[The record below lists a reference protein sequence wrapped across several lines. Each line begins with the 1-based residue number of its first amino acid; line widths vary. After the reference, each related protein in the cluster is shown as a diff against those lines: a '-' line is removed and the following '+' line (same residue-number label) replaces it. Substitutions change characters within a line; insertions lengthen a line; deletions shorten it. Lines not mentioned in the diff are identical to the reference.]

1 MLQDTMSF
9 SSRFDAR
16 IRDMQARVEDL
27 AWGFELYDVFTLKN
41 NITFT
46 LNTAWRRAY
55 FHETQG
61 LKFLEAVIKYILQST
76 EIETDKLVQSVTG
89 ISEKGGDIAMT
100 TAEKLSQES
109 IQEGRQEGSYKTMV
123 SLVRNAKKMDCPK
136 K

>member
-1 MLQDTMSF
+1 M
-9 SSRFDAR
+9 
-16 IRDMQARVEDL
+16 
-27 AWGFELYDVFTLKN
+27 
-41 NITFT
+41 
-46 LNTAWRRAY
+46 
-55 FHETQG
+55 
-61 LKFLEAVIKYILQST
+61 IKYILQST